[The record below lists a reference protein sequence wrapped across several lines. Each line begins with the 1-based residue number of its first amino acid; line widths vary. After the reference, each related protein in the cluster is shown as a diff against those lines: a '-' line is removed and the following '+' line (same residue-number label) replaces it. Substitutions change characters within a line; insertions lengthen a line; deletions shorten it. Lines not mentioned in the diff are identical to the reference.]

1 MSYRAAI
8 RNIPRPPER
17 LSQRV
22 YFIMN
27 NLTDEN
33 VQNQTKELMSH
44 LPHHFNRW
52 LAEFVINRV
61 ATESNLID
69 MYTEFV
75 LIATNRQNNFRPLI
89 LDLLTREIDF
99 LLRPGQLNPIN
110 GKSLKNFGTFLG
122 RLTLAKGIK
131 LGVDLKSLIYVAYKN
146 RPESLDYIVPF
157 ICELLKNMKRSST
170 FGQPDPW
177 LQEILEVA
185 KELHSITT
193 KLSIQF
199 EVELLF
205 SYLGRDMDQ
214 INAAFYL
221 RRIKQ
226 YYDK

>member
-1 MSYRAAI
+1 MNYRAAF
-8 RNIPRPPER
+8 RNVPQPPEH
-17 LSQRV
+17 LSQKV

-27 NLTDEN
+27 NLTDKN
-33 VQNQTKELMSH
+33 VQNQTKELMSQ
-44 LPHHFNRW
+44 LPHYFNRW

-61 ATESNLID
+61 ATESNLFD

-75 LIATNRQNNFRPLI
+75 LLATNSQNNFRPLI

-110 GKSLKNFGTFLG
+110 GKSLKNFGAFLG

-131 LGVDLKSLIYVAYKN
+131 LGVDLKSLIYVAFKN
-146 RPESLDYIVPF
+146 RPESLDYIIPF

-177 LQEILEVA
+177 LQEILEVV
-185 KELHSITT
+185 KELHGITN
-193 KLSIQF
+193 KLPIQF

-205 SYLGRDMDQ
+205 SYLGRNMNQ
-214 INAAFYL
+214 TNAAFYL

-226 YYDK
+226 

>member
-1 MSYRAAI
+1 MSSRAVF
-8 RNIPRPPER
+8 RSVPQPPER
-17 LSQRV
+17 LSKKI
-22 YFIMN
+22 YFILN
-27 NLTDEN
+27 NLTEEN
-33 VQNQTKELMSH
+33 LKNQTKELMSQ
-44 LPHHFNRW
+44 LPLHFNRW
-52 LAEFVINRV
+52 LAEFVISRV

-75 LIATNRQNNFRPLI
+75 LLATNRQNNFRSLI

-110 GKSLKNFGTFLG
+110 GRSLKNFGAFLG

-131 LGVDLKSLIYVAYKN
+131 LGVDLKSLIYVAFKN

-157 ICELLKNMKRSST
+157 ICELLKTIKHSVT

-177 LQEILEVA
+177 LREILEVA
-185 KELHSITT
+185 KELHGITD
-193 KLSIQF
+193 KLPIQF

-205 SYLGRDMDQ
+205 SYLECDLSET
-214 INAAFYL
+214 NPAFYL

-226 YYDK
+226 Q